1 MVVSSTT
8 LQPDKRTVLT
18 MPLLMGMHQGM
29 GGVHLLAV
37 DVRSND
43 SLEPVQTLRWRFDVT
58 DVER

>member
-1 MVVSSTT
+1 
-8 LQPDKRTVLT
+8 